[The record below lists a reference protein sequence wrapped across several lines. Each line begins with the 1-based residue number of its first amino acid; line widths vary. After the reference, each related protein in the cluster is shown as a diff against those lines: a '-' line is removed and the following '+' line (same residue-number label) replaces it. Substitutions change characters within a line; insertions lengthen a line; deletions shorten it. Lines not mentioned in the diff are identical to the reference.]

1 MQQRRALQPISLVIL
16 DNADT
21 PTVHDQMSDFG
32 TTPGMSYMLHT
43 RRYQPQQPI
52 HGV

>member
-16 DNADT
+16 GNGDT
-21 PTVHDQMSDFG
+21 PIVHDQMSDFG
-32 TTPGMSYMLHT
+32 TNSGTRYMLHT
-43 RRYQPQQPI
+43 RRYQPQPM